1 MFARCNARGARL
13 ASNWIDGTRQPRF
26 VKPRPKLLAGICC
39 FVTREPDSLRR
50 AFRVERR
57 RCSPQR
63 RAPLV
68 TMHITN
74 IGGSLTTA
82 VCLSLIAWSIRVL
95 RAQKLA
101 ELKSR
106 QNTSAGGVVGDG
118 SLPSIKGGRRAY
130 ARLSPTAFWL
140 LVQSRSVRPVLI
152 DVRDGETDTGGDG
165 DTMPNGNLDGDE
177 FAISQRLEMAHVP
190 VDVLARTL
198 RNRESV
204 WREKTGRP
212 PPSKRSTIVFI
223 STHGHSASQAAA
235 IATQLGF
242 QRCAV
247 IEGGLAAAAPL
258 APPIAKANET
268 RTSVGVGKDGDGTH
282 TKDEGGTPG
291 IQNADGGSGNGNS
304 DTNGTYPS
312 NGDADVSSARENSTL
327 ENTENETETL
337 GRDALGLLLEYGS
350 NEGGTGDSSVTVIDV
365 RRCDERA
372 LYGAVKGSVHLPVEH
387 LPRALLA
394 SAADFQKTFH
404 FPKPNAD
411 QLVVLYSRLTERAAY
426 AKQLFQDYGAH
437 RVLVLRGGVVSWR
450 NAGGNGEDVRG
461 YGTFA
466 FPKSDAHC
474 FANCPPVLT
483 HTRYERRLTFSFTKT
498 DAYAEGEAPP
508 EPHRVLEPLEI
519 DRQSAQAELM
529 RKNVL
534 LP

>member
-1 MFARCNARGARL
+1 M
-13 ASNWIDGTRQPRF
+13 
-26 VKPRPKLLAGICC
+26 
-39 FVTREPDSLRR
+39 
-50 AFRVERR
+50 
-57 RCSPQR
+57 
-63 RAPLV
+63 
-68 TMHITN
+68 
-74 IGGSLTTA
+74 
-82 VCLSLIAWSIRVL
+82 
-95 RAQKLA
+95 
-101 ELKSR
+101 
-106 QNTSAGGVVGDG
+106 
-118 SLPSIKGGRRAY
+118 PSIKGGRRAY

-483 HTRYERRLTFSFTKT
+483 HFPKPNADQLVVLYSRLTERAAYAKQLFQDYGAHRVLVLRGGVVSWRNAGGNGEDVRGYGTFAFPKSDAHCFANCPPVLTHTRYERRLTFSFTKT